1 MRLLLAELNV
11 QYLFRKKF
19 EITAHMKPAA
29 LAMYLLIR
37 TFSFKK
43 YVTEKSTSNP
53 VHPTKPNF
61 IIRER
66 SGIRILVIFIRTN

>member
-19 EITAHMKPAA
+19 ETTAHMKPAA

-53 VHPTKPNF
+53 VQF
-61 IIRER
+61 
-66 SGIRILVIFIRTN
+66 